1 MLFLRSNQ
9 PRHFADARGP
19 PGRPKVD
26 QHNFAANP
34 RQPNPPAV
42 EVSKRKISR
51 RDRLS
56 RDNRLARDLKPD
68 WREVSPMR
76 RPPPLGASSPG
87 LRRFAAAFGKFLQ
100 SGRWVLEP
108 SRLTQFPTSVFCRR

>member
-42 EVSKRKISR
+42 EVSKRKTSR

-68 WREVSPMR
+68 WRGIRPML
-76 RPPPLGASSPG
+76 RPPPPGATNPG
-87 LRRFAAAFGKFLQ
+87 PRRFPAALGEFLQ
-100 SGRWVLEP
+100 DG
-108 SRLTQFPTSVFCRR
+108 Q